1 MLRYAYEV
9 EKWERT
15 YRETCEYDTELWQ
28 QKCAAIDAVN
38 AEALDVAK
46 ALWDSKCEKI
56 NFRNQKKMREAKS
69 EYEVLNKKK
78 IALLVQKYEY

>member
-28 QKCAAIDAVN
+28 QKCAAIDRVN
-38 AEALDVAK
+38 EEAFGVAK
-46 ALWDSKCEKI
+46 ALWNSKCEKV
-56 NFRNQKKMREAKS
+56 NFRNQKKMREAKN
-69 EYEVLNKKK
+69 EYEVPQKKK
-78 IALLVQKYEY
+78 LLY